1 MNYGKALKIA
11 RAIKG
16 LQQRELAALSGLTAS
31 HLSLIEA
38 GKRKPSVGALHKLS
52 EALEMP
58 THLLTLLAAESE
70 DLTLIDPEE
79 LRALGESLARLLV
92 KEKPPLSKI
101 ARKGK

>member
-16 LQQRELAALSGLTAS
+16 LQQRELAERSGLTAS

-70 DLTLIDPEE
+70 DLTLVGPEE
-79 LRALGESLARLLV
+79 LRSLGESLARLLS
-92 KEKPPLSKI
+92 KEKPLSRT